1 MPEGNRKTPITLKLE
16 YLEQTATLVDGFP
29 IHTIFVTADKFLE
42 LPLDANVRLPS
53 DKSIPYKEMMKTL
66 KSSPEKFLLQ
76 NSGISVIAGKATFKK
91 DKTVEL
97 VFPPDTGIVNGGH
110 TQKALMDSKA
120 ERDVSKAIVKI
131 EILEKVFDAK
141 ELAEIAASRNTASNV
156 KPYST
161 AEKKG
166 LFVPIKDE
174 MEEKFEKHIIWYE
187 NRAVPNGRGF
197 SAIDLIAMIN
207 LFSIFD
213 YQSSVNPDK
222 SEQPNKSATS
232 KGAVFSDWEG
242 EETESFKSGSLNKR
256 ESLANVYPLVN
267 DIVNLMEHIESTFDK
282 NIGKSFTKL
291 GVVKNV
297 KDSNRTTLFLGKKI
311 RFELPK
317 QFMYPV
323 FAAFRAN
330 VRWDDTNKKIGWFE
344 KPEGLFDRCKTKL
357 FEDLSR
363 TYKTTYHN
371 EINRA
376 SKDSNLW
383 RILYL
388 DVQSALD
395 KNGVWKEYDI
405 TV

>member
-16 YLEQTATLVDGFP
+16 YSEQTSTLVEGFP
-29 IHTIFVTADKFLE
+29 IHTVFVTADKFLE

-53 DKSIPYKEMMKTL
+53 DKSIPYKEMIKTL

-110 TQKALMDSKA
+110 TQKALLDSKA
-120 ERDVSKAIVKI
+120 ERDVSRATVKI
-131 EILEKVFDAK
+131 EILEKLFDPK

-166 LFVPIKDE
+166 LFGPIKHEKED
-174 MEEKFEKHIIWYE
+174 KFEKHIVWYE
-187 NRAVPNGRGF
+187 NRVVPNGRGF
-197 SAIDLIAMIN
+197 SAIDLIAMLN
-207 LFSIFD
+207 LFSVFD
-213 YQSSVNPDK
+213 YQSSINPDK

-232 KGAVFSDWEG
+232 KGSVFSDWEAG
-242 EETESFKSGSLNKR
+242 EM
-256 ESLANVYPLVN
+256 ESLKFVYPLVN
-267 DIVNLMEHIESTFDK
+267 DIISLMEHIESTFDK
-282 NIGKSFTKL
+282 NIGRGFTTL
-291 GVVKNV
+291 GVIKNV
-297 KDSNRTTLFLGKKI
+297 IKFDRTTLFLGKKV

-323 FAAFRAN
+323 LAAFRAN
-330 VRWDDTNKKIGWFE
+330 VHWDETNKKVGWFE
-344 KPEGLFDRCKTKL
+344 KPELLFDKCKAKL

-371 EINRA
+371 EINRT

-388 DVQSALD
+388 NVASALD
-395 KNGVWKEYDI
+395 KTRVWKEYG
-405 TV
+405 VVP